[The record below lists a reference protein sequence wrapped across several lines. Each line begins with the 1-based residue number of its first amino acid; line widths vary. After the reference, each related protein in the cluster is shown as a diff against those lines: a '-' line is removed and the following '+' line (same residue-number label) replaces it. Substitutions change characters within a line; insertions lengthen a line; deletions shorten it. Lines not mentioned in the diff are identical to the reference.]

1 MSVSNTNAFR
11 RFNSRPY
18 SIKLPACQ
26 RFPFAINEYWEWA
39 IRQFT
44 FTMYH
49 PVSTCKMGPRNDPIA
64 VVDLKLRIYSVKGL
78 RVVDASIMSTIV
90 NGNNNTPVIMIGEKA
105 NAIIKKDWRY

>member
-18 SIKLPACQ
+18 SIKLPGCQ
-26 RFPFAINEYWEWA
+26 RFLSAINEYWKWT

-49 PVSTCKMGPRNDPIA
+49 PVDTCKMGPRNDATA
-64 VVDLKLRIYSVKGL
+64 VVDPKLRIYGVKGL
-78 RVVDASIMSTIV
+78 RVVDASIMSTII
-90 NGNNNTPVIMIGEKA
+90 NRNTNAPVIMIGEKA
-105 NAIIKKDWRY
+105 SAIIKKDWRY